1 MNLTKLLELTIASK
15 EDNTKLLELEDLL
28 KQYIAEE
35 TVKQKGGNKEKQ
47 RLLAARR
54 YLKESEKI
62 NMSRPALHGSWM
74 IDGKQ
79 YISNGYSG
87 IELVSVIEGLKEI
100 PKDIEPLKLLDV
112 INDTEQKSKIK
123 VDTPNIT
130 ALKIQLKNATA
141 EAKAKKVKINKIKSG
156 LIKIGNSIIDVKLL
170 LDTIAMFPTDKLEYY
185 VSENRSYVLI
195 KDDLGNRAII
205 CPMKMTAEQY
215 DNMDNDN
222 TDNVA

>member
-15 EDNTKLLELEDLL
+15 EDNNKLLELEDLL
-28 KQYIAEE
+28 KQYITEE

-62 NMSRPALHGSWM
+62 NMGRPALHGSWM

-79 YISNGYSG
+79 YMSNGLSG
-87 IELVSVIEGLKEI
+87 IELVSIIEGLKEI
-100 PKDIEPLKLLDV
+100 PKDIKPFKLLDV
-112 INDTEQKSKIK
+112 INCTDKTSKIK
-123 VDTPNIT
+123 VDTPDIT

-141 EAKAKKVKINKIKSG
+141 EAKAKKVKINKIKLG
-156 LIKIGNSIIDVKLL
+156 LIKVGNSIINLKLL

-185 VSENRSYVLI
+185 VSEYKSYVLV
-195 KDDLGNRAII
+195 KDNLGNRAII
-205 CPMKMTAEQY
+205 CPMKMTTEQY
-215 DNMDNDN
+215 DNMDNS
-222 TDNVA
+222 DNVA